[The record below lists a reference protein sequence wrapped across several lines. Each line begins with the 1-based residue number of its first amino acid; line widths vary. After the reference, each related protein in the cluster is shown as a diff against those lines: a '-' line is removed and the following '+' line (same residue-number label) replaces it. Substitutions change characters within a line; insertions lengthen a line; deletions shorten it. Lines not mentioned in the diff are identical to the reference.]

1 MPSFSVRA
9 ALIAVLFAS
18 EALAQTYAP
27 YPQPDAGYVTDRA
40 GVLSLRQE
48 ERLEQLLRRVETT
61 SGTEIIVV
69 TVSSIGEYEGTENA
83 TIEAFATA
91 LFNRW
96 GIGNAPRNDGVLL
109 LVAVD
114 DRKARIELGAGYP
127 PSRDADAAA
136 IMRDTIVPRF
146 RGGDYAGGITAG
158 TRAIVRDFTSV
169 RVGVPWKLIL
179 LPVAIVILLVVGVSL
194 MRNGKRGWGWVFVG
208 LALVLVVTLLYL
220 LVAIA
225 RSRSS
230 SRGWRP
236 GGAGGFGGGFSRGG
250 GATGSW

>member
-1 MPSFSVRA
+1 MQSFSVRA
-9 ALIAVLFAS
+9 MLIVV
-18 EALAQTYAP
+18 ALAGDASAQSYAP
-27 YPQPDAGYVTDRA
+27 YPQPDAGYVTDRGGA
-40 GVLSLRQE
+40 LSLQQE

-69 TVSSIGEYEGTENA
+69 TVSSLADYEGTENA

-96 GIGNAPRNDGVLL
+96 GIGNTPRNDGVLL
-109 LVAVD
+109 LVAME

-127 PSRDADAAA
+127 PSRNADAAA
-136 IMRDTIVPRF
+136 IMSDTIVPRF

-158 TRAIVRDFTSV
+158 TRAIVRDFTTV

-179 LPVAIVILLVVGVSL
+179 VPVAIVILLAVGISL
-194 MRNGKRGWGWVFVG
+194 VRNGKRGWGWAFVG
-208 LALVLVVTLLYL
+208 LALVLVVAILYILVTL
-220 LVAIA
+220 A
-225 RSRSS
+225 RSNRSS
-230 SRGWRP
+230 RSWRP